1 LIGMGSRLGQLLTHE
16 VPISI
21 MPVLYDE
28 MLGQPGARAGKDTL
42 VQRPNNRPDLC
53 VFPRLLGTLLV
64 LALALLV
71 VACAGTPVATQSTP
85 TRTPPQAS
93 PTSGPVEQSAAP
105 GSVEVKFT
113 LVEFRIISPVTV
125 FHAGT
130 HYFFVV
136 ENRGHDIHEFMIM
149 PDKADGSP
157 LPPDEQYKSMLM
169 ELEPITPGS
178 TWTTNFTFSAPGK
191 YEIACQMG
199 RHYQAGMRLPI
210 EVAR

>member
-1 LIGMGSRLGQLLTHE
+1 VKRRNSIPIKKPIASITPKLMGNALI
-16 VPISI
+16 
-21 MPVLYDE
+21 
-28 MLGQPGARAGKDTL
+28 L
-42 VQRPNNRPDLC
+42 VI
-53 VFPRLLGTLLV
+53 
-64 LALALLV
+64 ALLI
-71 VACAGTPVATQSTP
+71 VACTGTPVTTHSTP

-93 PTSGPVEQSAAP
+93 PTGTPVEQTAAP

-130 HYFFVV
+130 PYYFVV
-136 ENRGHDIHEFMIM
+136 ANRGHDIHEFMIM

-169 ELEPITPGS
+169 ELEPIAPGT
-178 TWTTNFTFSAPGK
+178 TWTTNFTFSATGK

-210 EVAR
+210 VVTK